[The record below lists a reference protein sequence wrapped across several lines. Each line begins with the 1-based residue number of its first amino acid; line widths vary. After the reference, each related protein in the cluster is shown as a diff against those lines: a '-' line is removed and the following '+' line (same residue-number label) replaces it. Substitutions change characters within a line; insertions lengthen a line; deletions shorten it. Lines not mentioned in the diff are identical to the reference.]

1 MFSCHGFLSPKIV
14 IHLAPL
20 CSLSSHLCLCQLF
33 LKKEKAW
40 ISLCSSNKPIRM
52 LCSLLCGEISP
63 LTRGFP
69 PFPFL
74 VLDVLVNPGEPWWIL
89 PVGPECSTSF
99 TEGGEPWSSSATS
112 APGRGAAE
120 GRVSQGREAIL
131 GRGSPSSTELQDASR
146 NRRAHPNWA
155 ILGKE
160 SVFMCLMTKDC
171 SDKEE

>member
-1 MFSCHGFLSPKIV
+1 
-14 IHLAPL
+14 
-20 CSLSSHLCLCQLF
+20 
-33 LKKEKAW
+33 
-40 ISLCSSNKPIRM
+40 M